1 MEVLV
6 GGRVCSEGLGG
17 AGGLC
22 RTPPVF
28 VGRQQRGCLGKGQ
41 GTSCGPGDRTVIVS
55 SSGGPLGPSLPGRSV
70 GEAVELAHGPL
81 LRDHVSGQVPALPGT
96 GGGRSPSPVSS
107 TAARPSGRT
116 WRACA

>member
-6 GGRVCSEGLGG
+6 EGWVCSEGHGG

-41 GTSCGPGDRTVIVS
+41 GPSCGPGDRTVIASSLRGPVAPACRAALWVMPWGLHVAP
-55 SSGGPLGPSLPGRSV
+55 SSGTV
-70 GEAVELAHGPL
+70 CLA
-81 LRDHVSGQVPALPGT
+81 
-96 GGGRSPSPVSS
+96 RSPHCLAWG
-107 TAARPSGRT
+107 AA
-116 WRACA
+116 AH